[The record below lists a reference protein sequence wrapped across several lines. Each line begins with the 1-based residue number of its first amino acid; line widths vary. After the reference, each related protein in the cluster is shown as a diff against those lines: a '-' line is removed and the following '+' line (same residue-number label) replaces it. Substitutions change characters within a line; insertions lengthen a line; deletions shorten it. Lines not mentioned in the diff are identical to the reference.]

1 MKLIGHASLRAFTAT
16 TFGLVLLVSTAP
28 KSRAQSA
35 DFDRAPINYQTA
47 EVNDAVAKLKRALE
61 AGETELAW
69 DSQFGYLP
77 ALLAKLEVPVSSQ
90 TLVFSK
96 TSLQLHRISPRRP
109 RAVYFNDDIYIG
121 YCQNGDV
128 LELAATDSQQGAI
141 FYTLSQEKAAPA
153 AIVRDRGQC
162 MTCHASSRT
171 QDVPGYLV
179 RSVFSDSSGYPK
191 FGSGT
196 FLTDHTSDFRER
208 WGGWYVTGT
217 HGEMRHMGNQVC
229 DEPEQ
234 ADDQDELLDLNAGA
248 NVTDLEGRFQTE
260 RYLSPHSD
268 LVALMVMEHQSQM
281 HNALTA
287 ANFETRRAVF
297 QSQEMNVLLDR
308 PADYLS
314 ESAQRRIQSAA
325 DNVVEHLLFC
335 DEFQLTSPVAG
346 TSSFVE
352 EFQARGKRD
361 ARGRSLRD
369 FDLETR
375 LFRYPC
381 SYLIDSDAFRGL
393 PDSVRSRVIEQLL
406 DVLEG
411 RDQSEKFSHLDADT
425 RRQILEILRET
436 VPEFKTVKS

>member
-141 FYTLSQEKAAPA
+141 FYTLSQDKAAPA